1 MNRFKLLLVC
11 ATLAAGAAAPTAM
24 ADQERF
30 AMTNPTWNTECGSCH
45 VAYPPRLLPTAS
57 WEALLGDLGNHF
69 GSDAS
74 LDPATTAE
82 LLAYAQT
89 HASARAASGEPTLRI
104 TRTRWFLHE
113 HGEISPA
120 TWQRPEIGSPANC
133 AACHRGADSGDYSER
148 RIKIPR

>member
-1 MNRFKLLLVC
+1 MNRSKILLVG
-11 ATLAAGAAAPTAM
+11 ATLAAGITTPAAL

-30 AMTNPTWNTECGSCH
+30 AMTHPTWNEECGSCH
-45 VAYPPRLLPTAS
+45 VAYPPQLLPAAS

-74 LDPATTAE
+74 LDPATAAE
-82 LLAYAQT
+82 LLAYARM
-89 HASARAASGEPTLRI
+89 HASARTAAGEPTLRI

-113 HGEISPA
+113 HDEIGPA
-120 TWQRPEIGSPANC
+120 TWQRPAIGSPANC